1 MQEDIKYYISM
12 LTQYPQLVKLGVLTA
27 SALLGRWLFFTGSQL
42 VIIVLGC
49 LIYVGVAVYLA
60 LCVVRYF
67 AKRR

>member
-1 MQEDIKYYISM
+1 MQEDIKYYISTH
-12 LTQYPQLVKLGVLTA
+12 TQYPQLVKLGVLTA
-27 SALLGRWLFFTGSQL
+27 FALLGRWLFFTGSQL
-42 VIIVLGC
+42 AIVLGC

>member
-1 MQEDIKYYISM
+1 MQEDFKYYISM

-27 SALLGRWLFFTGSQL
+27 FALLGRWLFFTGSQQA
-42 VIIVLGC
+42 IVLGY

>member
-1 MQEDIKYYISM
+1 M
-12 LTQYPQLVKLGVLTA
+12 LKQVPQLVKLSLLVA
-27 SALLGRWLFFTGSQL
+27 FAILGRWLFFTGSQQA
-42 VIIVLGC
+42 IVLGC